1 MVEHR
6 LSWAQ
11 AFVIVLFFLASAVGC
26 MLLAGAI
33 RGLGTHAPI
42 SASLEIVTQDPINI
56 LLAQATATIV
66 SLVVSIRWL
75 KIDDWIKAVAI
86 RAASPRIIALAMIA
100 GIALQF
106 PLTELTNVLYLWFPL
121 DVEEQL
127 AYQRLLHPDNWLI
140 AMVTAVAIVGVAP
153 IGEELLFRGLIFRG
167 LCPTYRPVGAVLV
180 SALLFG
186 FAHMGPI
193 RFIYATIVGVIL
205 AILLFR
211 TDSILPCIA
220 CHAAFNAVPLL
231 LPSSVF
237 RIPGFNTVS
246 AEVEHLPWPLLAL
259 STLFFL
265 AAFLLAIRRPLTA
278 SDRPSDSGVDLSP

>member
-1 MVEHR
+1 MIEHR

-11 AFVIVLFFLASAVGC
+11 AFMIVLFFLASAVGC
-26 MLLAGAI
+26 MLLAAGL
-33 RGLGTHAPI
+33 RGLGTHAPF
-42 SASLEIVTQDPINI
+42 SASLEIVTRDPINI
-56 LLAQATATIV
+56 LLAQAAATIV

-75 KIDDWIKAVAI
+75 QIGNWINAVAI
-86 RAASPRIIALAMIA
+86 RAVSPRVIALAMIA

-140 AMVTAVAIVGVAP
+140 AMVTGVAIVGVAP

-180 SALLFG
+180 SSLLFG

-193 RFIYATIVGVIL
+193 RFVYATIVGVIL
-205 AILLFR
+205 AILLLR

-220 CHAAFNAVPLL
+220 CHAAFNVVPLL
-231 LPSSVF
+231 LPSSVV

-246 AEVEHLPWPLLAL
+246 TEVEHLPWPLLAL
-259 STLFFL
+259 STLLFL
-265 AAFLLAIRRPLTA
+265 VAFALSIRRPLTVA
-278 SDRPSDSGVDLSP
+278 DRPRDSGTDLSP